1 MRIGKRS
8 PLSEIGLGLAGGER
22 EIARRERNKAEN
34 LDLQIGAVSPA
45 RVAWTSV
52 VSLAVFSW

>member
-34 LDLQIGAVSPA
+34 LDLQIRRGIAGEG
-45 RVAWTSV
+45 RLDKL
-52 VSLAVFSW
+52 VSLAVFS